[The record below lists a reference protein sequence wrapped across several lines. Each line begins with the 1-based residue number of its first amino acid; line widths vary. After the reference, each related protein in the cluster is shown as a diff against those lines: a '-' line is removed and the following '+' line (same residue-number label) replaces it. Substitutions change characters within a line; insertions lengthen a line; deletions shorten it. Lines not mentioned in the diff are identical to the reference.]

1 MTTIIKR
8 YFTIFIFAIVLSA
21 TSGHARSL
29 SPQEALDRALTTA
42 VNDKLSVLS
51 ANAEKVHYTLA
62 KATPEYYIFNR
73 ESGGYMIVSAD
84 DRTYEILADV
94 ENGTFNPDSIPGLK
108 WITDLYAAEIREFI
122 SENDM
127 GHKTTSQLSLTEE
140 ASTLPSLYAQ
150 WTDITPIMTTRW
162 GQSSPYNDLCPIKN
176 GARSVTGCTA
186 TAMAQVVKA
195 IGHYQGTG
203 YKNMGS
209 DDQGNPIEFDY
220 ASAEFDFQGMKDVYN
235 SESTD
240 REKNEIARLMLACG
254 IGTNMKYGDEAS
266 SAFTRYVSTA
276 LIDHFGF
283 DPDYTCL
290 MKREYFNAADWERV
304 IYTELSL
311 GRPVHYA
318 GGYHA
323 FVIDGYRRHGLYH
336 VNWGWDGAQQGYFRL
351 SALITPLTNNNFSSG
366 QELSKSVPLGADPGY
381 MPPDVQGL
389 IGGLSCNPD
398 GTLNISFTSRGVNL
412 DTSLGIIIRNEN
424 GKIVDRIVF
433 WSGYNLFNGSV
444 VRDSKKTYDFTA
456 LNLPAGVYTVYPA
469 YKSGTETELDVAGLH
484 NNLPHYILLT
494 VNADG
499 QYDCSNM
506 TSSVHLAEVSLP
518 ESCYSGY
525 PADITLTMVNDMP
538 MDYSGTLSI
547 SLVRDEADTDNPCS
561 TQTDISIYS
570 GDNKSVVCT
579 LSLCDNKNNPLTPG
593 TYTITVTDNYGTRLE
608 DGEFAMTVSEGTP
621 KDNWSSHENLR
632 IENATEIPELL
643 SQGTIWPHIA
653 QVVCTQIKKAKI
665 GVTFY
670 IPDKNTIVKNFYIY
684 NSTINTGSKYY
695 LYSADDF
702 TIDIPF
708 GTYDVA
714 YTNNLSQ
721 ISARK
726 RVRISQEGSNGLWFA
741 PKGENEASVISH
753 QSEYYSGDITI
764 PEIIEFNGVEY
775 PVTDINAGAFAGCA
789 SLQSVIIPSS
799 VTHIGT
805 NAFAYCGALE
815 QIQLH
820 SPLPS
825 FKHINLIAPGL
836 PSSCS
841 IYTTCSAWDSYN
853 KNCKRDNL
861 YSLIESIESRSI
873 IADGSSPTTLTV
885 KPSHS
890 AINKHFNI
898 YPVETSIDPIATI
911 SVSDIQAGHITLD
924 IIPLRP
930 GTQIFE
936 IESHQLG
943 IEPAFITLTIS
954 DTSGIYSPE
963 TDTDISDNVEIMYN
977 LQGQPIYDKS
987 DCPAGIYIIV
997 KGNKTEKIVIPHRK

>member
-8 YFTIFIFAIVLSA
+8 YFTLFIFAIVLSA
-21 TSGHARSL
+21 TSSHARSL
-29 SPQEALDRALTTA
+29 SPQEALDRALTAT
-42 VNDKLSVLS
+42 VHDKLSVLS
-51 ANAEKVHYTLA
+51 SNADKAHYTLA
-62 KATPEYYIFNR
+62 KATPEYYVFNS
-73 ESGGYMIVSAD
+73 EGGGYMIVSAD
-84 DRTYEILADV
+84 DRIYEILADV
-94 ENGTFNPDSIPGLK
+94 ENGSFNPDSIPGLK

-122 SENDM
+122 TEDDM
-127 GHKTTSQLSLTEE
+127 GHKATGQLSLTEE

-150 WTDITPIMTTRW
+150 WTDISPIMTTRW
-162 GQSSPYNDLCPIKN
+162 GQFSPYNDLCPIKN
-176 GARSVTGCTA
+176 GVRSVTGCTA

-203 YKNMGS
+203 YKNIGS
-209 DDQGNPIEFDY
+209 DERGNPIEFDY
-220 ASAEFDFQGMKDVYN
+220 ASAEFDLHGMKDVYD
-235 SESTD
+235 SESTAK
-240 REKNEIARLMLACG
+240 EKNEIANLMLACG
-254 IGTNMKYGDEAS
+254 VGTNMKYSNEAS
-266 SAFTRYVSTA
+266 GAFTRYVSTA

-290 MKREYFNAADWERV
+290 MKRQYFNAADWERV

-318 GGYHA
+318 GGNHA

-351 SALITPLTNNNFSSG
+351 SALITPLTNDNFSSG

-381 MPPDVQGL
+381 MPHDVQGL

-398 GTLNISFTSRGVNL
+398 GTLNISFTSRGVNP
-412 DTSLGIIIRNEN
+412 DTSLGIIILNEN

-433 WSGYNLFNGSV
+433 WTGYNLFNSST
-444 VRDSKKTYDFTA
+444 VRDPKKSYDFTA
-456 LNLPAGVYTVYPA
+456 LNLPAGVYSVYPA
-469 YKSGTETELDVAGLH
+469 YKSGTETKLHVAGQH
-484 NNLPHYILLT
+484 NSLPHYILLT

-506 TSSVHLAEVSLP
+506 KSSIHLAEVSLP

-525 PADITLTMVNDMP
+525 PADITLTMVNNMP
-538 MDYSGTLSI
+538 MDYSGTLTI
-547 SLVRDEADTDNPCS
+547 SLVRDETDTDNTCS
-561 TQTDISIYS
+561 MQTDISIYS
-570 GDNKSVVCT
+570 GDNKSATCT
-579 LSLCDNKNNPLTPG
+579 LFLCDNENNPLTPG
-593 TYTITVTDNYGTRLE
+593 TYTITVTDNYGIRVD
-608 DGEFAMTVSEGTP
+608 DGEFVMTVSEGTP
-621 KDNWSSHENLR
+621 KNNWSSFENLR
-632 IENATEIPELL
+632 IENAEEIPEIL
-643 SQGTIWPHIA
+643 SQGTIWPHTA
-653 QVVCTQIKKAKI
+653 QVVCSQSKKVNI

-670 IPDKNTIVKNFYIY
+670 NPDKNTIVKNFYIY
-684 NSTINTGSKYY
+684 NSTINIGSKYY

-726 RVRISQEGSNGLWFA
+726 RVRISQESNGLWFA
-741 PKGENEASVISH
+741 PKGENEASVTGLH
-753 QSEYYSGDITI
+753 PEYYSRDITI
-764 PEIIEFNGVEY
+764 PEIIEFNGIEY

-799 VTHIGT
+799 VNHIGT

-820 SPLPS
+820 SPIPS
-825 FKHINLIAPGL
+825 FKYINHIAPGL
-836 PSSCS
+836 PNTCS
-841 IYTTCSAWDSYN
+841 IYTTCSAWESYN

-873 IADGSSPTTLTV
+873 IADGSSQTILTV

-890 AINKHFNI
+890 AINKNFNI
-898 YPVETSIDPIATI
+898 YPVDNSIDPVATI
-911 SVSDIQAGHITLD
+911 SVSDVQTGHIVLD
-924 IIPLRP
+924 ITPLRS
-930 GTQIFE
+930 GTQMFK

-943 IEPAFITLTIS
+943 IEPAFITLTVS
-954 DTSGIYSPE
+954 DTSGIDSPE
-963 TDTDISDNVEIMYN
+963 TDTDISGNVEIMYN
-977 LQGQPIYDKS
+977 LHGQPIYDKS
-987 DCPAGIYIIV
+987 NCQAGIYIIV
-997 KGNKTEKIVIPHRK
+997 KGNKTEKIIIPHKK